1 METIIREAACVRPL
15 GRGRPRESANEVAE
29 LPLTLCHEER
39 QGEYHRPAG
48 EAAVGMPG
56 GDRVGAIRL
65 LRVLVVDD
73 NEDTANSSS
82 ILLQLWGHD
91 VRVAYSGEAA
101 LESVATFEPDVF
113 LLDIALP
120 RMSGFEMARRFR
132 GRFPDALLV
141 AVTGFA
147 DATYRVLGEQVGF
160 DLYLV
165 KPVNPSDLETLLALE
180 LDRLKSLGAD
190 LPISIGVRPAAPRVA
205 FTPGSEALTCWS

>member
-1 METIIREAACVRPL
+1 VETIIREAAYVRTL
-15 GRGRPRESANEVAE
+15 GRGRPRQSAEEVAGS
-29 LPLTLCHEER
+29 LFDEESQR
-39 QGEYHRPAG
+39 EQHRPAG
-48 EAAVGMPG
+48 KAAVGMPG
-56 GDRVGAIRL
+56 GDRVGGIRS

-73 NEDTANSSS
+73 NEDAANSSS

-132 GRFPDALLV
+132 GQFRDALLV
-141 AVTGFA
+141 AVTGYA
-147 DATYRVLGEQVGF
+147 DATYRVLGEEVGF
-160 DLYLV
+160 NLYLV

-180 LDRLKSLGAD
+180 LDRQKNLGAD
-190 LPISIGVRPAAPRVA
+190 LPVSVGVRPAVRRLA
-205 FTPGSEALTCWS
+205 FTPEGSL